1 MRNISTAI
9 FAPFVQALAQN
20 GIQEDVIYRHLHD
33 LVGLDISTL
42 PRVELAAVYKILNL
56 AVELT
61 GNPEIGLDAYRYS
74 HLGSLGAAGY
84 AIMSSPTLGIAI
96 ERVATYHP
104 LATDGSRITVERHPG
119 EICVSGFEEGMP
131 HLPAPR
137 SFLDAGAALFIGLMH
152 WLVPHV
158 KPLPLAAHFPY
169 PEPANT
175 QRLKQMF
182 GPDLSFNAPHV
193 MLVFSSEIFDLP
205 LITADPGLELIH
217 CHYAD
222 AQLRAIN
229 GSPELQIRRYLSD
242 AMPRGELCTLEMA
255 AAHIGKSA
263 RSLQNALEKQ
273 GTNFTYLQDECRR
286 LLARTL
292 LLDSSRSLKY
302 IALTVGF
309 RELSSFHKAC
319 LRWFGASPAQF
330 REAKHIQL

>member
-1 MRNISTAI
+1 MRSISTAI

-20 GIQEDVIYRHLHD
+20 GIQEDVIYRHLNN
-33 LVGLDISTL
+33 LVEFDASAQQRI
-42 PRVELAAVYKILNL
+42 ELAVVYKILSL

-61 GNPEIGLDAYRYS
+61 GNPEIGLDAYSYS

-96 ERVATYHP
+96 ERVANYHP
-104 LATDGSRITVERHPG
+104 LATDGSRITVERHTG
-119 EICVSGFEEGMP
+119 VLHVSGFEEGMP

-137 SFLDAGAALFIGLMH
+137 SFLDAGAALFIGLVH

-158 KPLPLAAHFPY
+158 KPFPLAAHFPY
-169 PEPANT
+169 PKPADT
-175 QRLKQMF
+175 QRLEQIF

-193 MLVFSSEIFDLP
+193 LLIFSSEILDLP
-205 LITADPGLELIH
+205 LITADPALELIH

-222 AQLRAIN
+222 AQLRVIN
-229 GSPELQIRRYLSD
+229 GSPEVQIRRYLSD
-242 AMPRGELCTLEMA
+242 AMPRGEVCTLEMA

-263 RSLQNALEKQ
+263 RSLQNALEKE
-273 GTNFTYLQDECRR
+273 GTNFTHLQDDCRR

-292 LLDSSRSLKY
+292 LLHSSRSLKY

-319 LRWFGASPAQF
+319 LRWFGASPGQY
-330 REAKHIQL
+330 REAKQLHP